1 MRDSS
6 DPTAPAAAAPGPRVA
21 TVPSDVE
28 RRASRRPWH
37 GRMLEDA
44 AIELSTFRP
53 GGRVFAIASA
63 GCTAMALARR
73 GDRVTAVD
81 VHPGQIDLVR
91 ARMAG
96 DDPPPARVDSWL
108 AEGRR
113 RLQEKGTWD
122 DRAIETFLRTIDLD
136 VQCRSF
142 RDTIFTRPVRAL
154 TRAALAR
161 PRLAGDRAGFPTGWT
176 PDRFGARVER
186 RLARCVATHPNRWNP
201 YLWWLLAG
209 RDAPGTRSGR
219 AVPPDGLS
227 LHVADACQWLEA
239 NPDARFDGFSLS
251 NVLDGASPGMRAR
264 LAEAVRRVAEPRA
277 VVVVR
282 SLEEP
287 TDPFA
292 AWGARRDRSGIWGG
306 VRAVPVS
313 QFEG

>member
-1 MRDSS
+1 MSELT
-6 DPTAPAAAAPGPRVA
+6 DPTGSAPAAPAVQVTTTA
-21 TVPSDVE
+21 SDVD
-28 RRASRRPWH
+28 RRGSRRPWH

-91 ARMAG
+91 ARMVG
-96 DDPPPARVDSWL
+96 DDPAPARMDTWL
-108 AEGRR
+108 GEGRR
-113 RLQEKGTWD
+113 KLRENGAWD
-122 DRAIETFLRTIDLD
+122 DRAIESFLRTID
-136 VQCRSF
+136 
-142 RDTIFTRPVRAL
+142 RDAQRQAWREEVFTRPVRAVV
-154 TRAALAR
+154 RAALAR
-161 PRLAGDRAGFPTGWT
+161 PRLAGDRTGFPTGWT

-201 YLWWLLAG
+201 YLWWLLVG

-219 AVPPDGLS
+219 PVPSDGLT

-239 NPDARFDGFSLS
+239 NPGARFDGFSLS
-251 NVLDGASPGMRAR
+251 NVLDGASPGMRRR
-264 LAEAVRRVAEPRA
+264 LADAVRRVAEPRA
-277 VVVVR
+277 VVIVR

-292 AWGARRDRSGIWGG
+292 AWAAARDRSGIWGG
-306 VRAVPVS
+306 VRIVPVS
-313 QFEG
+313 RFEG